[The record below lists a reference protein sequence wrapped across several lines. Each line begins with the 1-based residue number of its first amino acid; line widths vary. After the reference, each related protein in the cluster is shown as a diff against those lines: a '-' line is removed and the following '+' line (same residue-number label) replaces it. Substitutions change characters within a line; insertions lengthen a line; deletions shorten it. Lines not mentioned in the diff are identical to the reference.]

1 MRAYFIEKKSRH
13 RADPSDRGRPQ
24 DGGGGGQVGVIAPPP
39 WLD

>member
-1 MRAYFIEKKSRH
+1 MRVYFIENKSRH

-24 DGGGGGQVGVIAPPP
+24 DGGGDQVGVIAPHP